1 MRITFRFEKEVLTT
15 EGLQGIEP
23 PIKSKKPFIYEW
35 WGIFFKIHGDIIV
48 EEFKK
53 SCKGQ
58 FSEEEIKRVST
69 NMLFKNSFLK
79 EAESNLLDFP
89 KNKGEMLNAF
99 SSMYNLN
106 GLNSLS
112 GNCFTKFQGFNNN
125 CNNNNF
131 NLGLSN
137 FDADFNEFAEISE
150 GLNSGMTNFQNLFK
164 AIGSNL
170 PGLGNK
176 QELNSLLLNVGS
188 LNFPVLENSKFI
200 FC

>member
-1 MRITFRFEKEVLTT
+1 M
-15 EGLQGIEP
+15 
-23 PIKSKKPFIYEW
+23 YEW
-35 WGIFFKIHGDIIV
+35 WCIFFKIHGDIIV

-58 FSEEEIKRVST
+58 YSEEEVKRVST

-112 GNCFTKFQGFNNN
+112 GNSFTKFQGFNNN
-125 CNNNNF
+125 YNNSNNNF
-131 NLGLSN
+131 NLGLNN

-150 GLNSGMTNFQNLFK
+150 GLNTGMTNFQSLFK

-176 QELNSLLLNVGS
+176 QELNSLLLNVNNI
-188 LNFPVLENSKFI
+188 NFPVIENSKSNF
-200 FC
+200 